1 MKKEGAQC
9 EKSVSDTKEATKPS
23 LARDKLDKER
33 LRSCFSAT
41 LFSLSSTESDH
52 LADSSSRE
60 VKHT

>member
-1 MKKEGAQC
+1 M
-9 EKSVSDTKEATKPS
+9 SDTKEATKPS

-60 VKHT
+60 VKNT